1 MKESESEKLVD
12 ALARM
17 GSTAPSVNELVDGL
31 QEAGRRLREGMV
43 PSWFHTLR
51 PSCKEDYPFAEKR
64 MDEISGIK
72 RHCEWDLLNSDC
84 KYLELGCRG
93 CLF

>member
-1 MKESESEKLVD
+1 MKESESEELME

-17 GSTAPSVNELVDGL
+17 GSMAPTVS
-31 QEAGRRLREGMV
+31 EAMAGFQRAAKLLRERMAT
-43 PSWFHTLR
+43 SRSLTMR
-51 PSCKEDYPFAEKR
+51 PSCEEDYPFAEKR
-64 MDEISGIK
+64 MDAISGIK

-93 CLF
+93 CIF